1 MKAIGGSVTAPK
13 GFLASGIN
21 CGIKKKKPDL
31 ALIVSNVPA
40 HAAGVWTK
48 NTVKAAPV
56 LLTEKN
62 LKDGWA
68 QAIIANSGNANCLN
82 GKQGLKWARDMA
94 AAVSSSVCIAKDD
107 VLVSSTGIIGKP
119 LPVKKITGAMPS
131 LVKALSR
138 DGGSSAAKAIMTTDL
153 APKMTAVSLKIG
165 GKTVRIGGIAK
176 GSGMICPNMA
186 TMLCFITTDAEIEA
200 RALRASLKDAVE
212 SSFNMVTVDGDM
224 STNDT
229 VLVLANGLAGNRS
242 IKYGSRDHGI
252 FLDAIR
258 NVMVY
263 LAKEVAKDG
272 EGASKFIE
280 INVKGLKSCKD
291 AKKIAMEIANSS
303 LVKTA
308 IAGEDPNI
316 GRIASSAGASG
327 VRFDES
333 KMDISLNGVK
343 IVSGGKARFGLRPAA
358 KKSMKCRDIKIT
370 VDLKSGKASATA
382 WTCDLTEG
390 YIKINARYN

>member
-1 MKAIGGSVTAPK
+1 MKKISGSVTAPK
-13 GFLASGIN
+13 GFLASGVN
-21 CGIKKKKPDL
+21 CGIKSKKPDL

-82 GKQGLKWARDMA
+82 GKQGLKWAQDMA

-119 LPVKKITGAMPS
+119 LPIKKITDAMPA
-131 LVKALSR
+131 LVKGLTR
-138 DGGSSAAKAIMTTDL
+138 GGGLSAAKAIMTTDL
-153 APKMTAVSLKIG
+153 VPKTIAVSVKIG

-186 TMLCFITTDAEIEA
+186 TMLCFITTDADIEA
-200 RALRASLKDAVE
+200 RALRASLKAAVD
-212 SSFNMVTVDGDM
+212 STFNMVTIDGDM

-229 VLVLANGLAGNRS
+229 VLVLANGLAGNPA
-242 IKYGSRDHGI
+242 IKYGSTDYRKFYGTI
-252 FLDAIR
+252 SS
-258 NVMVY
+258 VMAY

-272 EGASKFIE
+272 EGATKFVE
-280 INVKGLKSCKD
+280 INVKGLKRHED
-291 AKKIAMEIANSS
+291 ARKMAMEIANSS

-327 VRFDES
+327 VKFDGS
-333 KMDISLNGVK
+333 RMDISLNGIK
-343 IVSGGKARFGLRPAA
+343 IVSGGQARFGLRPAA
-358 KKSMKCRDIKIT
+358 KRSMTGRDIKIT
-370 VDLKSGKASATA
+370 VDLKAGKASATA

>member
-62 LKDGWA
+62 LKDGCA

-82 GKQGLKWARDMA
+82 GKQGLKWAQDMA
-94 AAVSSSVCIAKDD
+94 AAVSSSVCIARDD

-119 LPVKKITGAMPS
+119 LPVKKITDAMPS
-131 LVKALSR
+131 LVKGLSR
-138 DGGSSAAKAIMTTDL
+138 DGGLQAAKAIMTTDL
-153 APKMTAVSLKIG
+153 VPKMIAVSVKIG
-165 GKTVRIGGIAK
+165 GKTARIGGIAK

-186 TMLCFITTDAEIEA
+186 TMLCFITTDADIEL

-229 VLVLANGLAGNRS
+229 VLVLANGLAGNRR
-242 IKYGSRDHGI
+242 IRYGSRDHRI
-252 FLDAIR
+252 FYGAISH
-258 NVMVY
+258 VMAY

-280 INVKGLKSCKD
+280 INVKGLKSDKD
-291 AKKIAMEIANSS
+291 ARKMAMEIANSS

-327 VRFDES
+327 VKFDES
-333 KMDISLNGVK
+333 KMEISLNGIK

-358 KKSMKCRDIKIT
+358 KKSMIGKDIKIT

>member
-1 MKAIGGSVTAPK
+1 MKTIGGSVTAPK

-21 CGIKKKKPDL
+21 CGIKKRKPDL

-68 QAIIANSGNANCLN
+68 QAIVANSGNANCLN
-82 GKQGLKWARDMA
+82 GKQGMRWAQEMA

-119 LPVKKITGAMPS
+119 LPVKKITDAMPS
-131 LVKALSR
+131 LVKGLCRA
-138 DGGSSAAKAIMTTDL
+138 GGLPAAKAIMTTDL
-153 APKMTAVSLKIG
+153 APKMTAVSLRIG
-165 GKTVRIGGIAK
+165 GRTVRIGGIAK

-186 TMLCFITTDAEIEA
+186 TMLCFITTDADIELK
-200 RALRASLKDAVE
+200 ALRASLKDAVE

-229 VLVLANGLAGNRS
+229 VLVLANGLAGNRR
-242 IKYGSRDHGI
+242 IKYGGNGYKAFGS
-252 FLDAIR
+252 AISH
-258 NVMVY
+258 VMSY

-280 INVKGLKSCKD
+280 INVKGLKSDKD
-291 AKKIAMEIANSS
+291 ARKMAMEIANSS

-333 KMDISLNGVK
+333 KMEISLNGIK
-343 IVSGGKARFGLRPAA
+343 IVSGGKAKFALRPAA
-358 KKSMKCRDIKIT
+358 KKSMKSRDIKIT
-370 VDLKSGKASATA
+370 VDLKAGKESATA

>member
-1 MKAIGGSVTAPK
+1 
-13 GFLASGIN
+13 
-21 CGIKKKKPDL
+21 
-31 ALIVSNVPA
+31 
-40 HAAGVWTK
+40 
-48 NTVKAAPV
+48 
-56 LLTEKN
+56 
-62 LKDGWA
+62 
-68 QAIIANSGNANCLN
+68 
-82 GKQGLKWARDMA
+82 MA

-119 LPVKKITGAMPS
+119 LPVKKITEAMPL
-131 LVKALSR
+131 LVKGLSR
-138 DGGSSAAKAIMTTDL
+138 AGGSQAAKAIMTTDL
-153 APKMTAVSLKIG
+153 VPKMAAVSVKIG
-165 GKTVRIGGIAK
+165 GRTVRIGGIAK

-186 TMLCFITTDAEIEA
+186 TMLCFITTDADIEP

-229 VLVLANGLAGNRS
+229 VLVLANGLAGNRR
-242 IKYGSRDHGI
+242 IKYGGSDYKAFGG
-252 FLDAIR
+252 AISH
-258 NVMVY
+258 VMSS

-280 INVKGLKSCKD
+280 INVKGLKSGKD
-291 AKKIAMEIANSS
+291 ARKMAMEIANSS

-327 VRFDES
+327 VKFDES
-333 KMDISLNGVK
+333 KMEISLNGIK
-343 IVSGGKARFGLRPAA
+343 IVSGGQARFDLRPEA
-358 KKSMKCRDIKIT
+358 KKSMKSRDIKIT
-370 VDLKSGKASATA
+370 VDLKAGKESATA

>member
-56 LLTEKN
+56 LLTEKH

-68 QAIIANSGNANCLN
+68 QAIVANSGNANCLN
-82 GKQGLKWARDMA
+82 GKQGQRWAKDMA
-94 AAVSSSVCIAKDD
+94 EAVSLAVYIAKDD

-119 LPVKKITGAMPS
+119 LPVKKITDAMPS

-153 APKMTAVSLKIG
+153 VPKMAAVSLKIG

-186 TMLCFITTDAEIEA
+186 TMLCFITTDAEIGA
-200 RALRASLKDAVE
+200 GALRASLKDAVE

-229 VLVLANGLAGNRS
+229 VLVLANGLAGNPA
-242 IKYGSRDHGI
+242 IKYGGRDYKAFNGAMAH
-252 FLDAIR
+252 L
-258 NVMVY
+258 MSL

-280 INVKGLKSCKD
+280 INVKGLRSCRD
-291 AKKIAMEIANSS
+291 AKKMAMEIANSS

-327 VRFDES
+327 VKFDES
-333 KMDISLNGVK
+333 RMDISLNGIK
-343 IVSGGKARFGLRPAA
+343 IVSGGKARFDLRPAA
-358 KKSMKCRDIKIT
+358 KRSMKSRDIKIT
-370 VDLKSGKASATA
+370 VDLKAGKESATA

>member
-56 LLTEKN
+56 LLTEMN

-82 GKQGLKWARDMA
+82 GKQGLKWAKDMA

-119 LPVKKITGAMPS
+119 LPVTKITDAIPS
-131 LVKALSR
+131 LVKGLSR
-138 DGGSSAAKAIMTTDL
+138 DGGLPAAKAIMTTDMV
-153 APKMTAVSLKIG
+153 PKTIAVSVRIG
-165 GKTVRIGGIAK
+165 GKAVRIGGIAK

-186 TMLCFITTDAEIEA
+186 TMLCFITTDADIEL
-200 RALRASLKDAVE
+200 RALRVSLKDAVE

-229 VLVLANGLAGNRS
+229 VLVLANGLAGNRR
-242 IKYGSRDHGI
+242 IRYGSGDYKAFYG
-252 FLDAIR
+252 AISH
-258 NVMVY
+258 VMVS

-280 INVKGLKSCKD
+280 INVKGLKSGKD
-291 AKKIAMEIANSS
+291 ARKMAMEIANSS

-327 VRFDES
+327 VKFDGS
-333 KMDISLNGVK
+333 KLEISLNGIK

-358 KKSMKCRDIKIT
+358 KRSMKGRDIKIT
-370 VDLKSGKASATA
+370 VDLRAGKASATA